1 MGFVISLV
9 FILVMLFLAFRALAK
24 DRRGRTFD
32 VGPGAAGTV
41 WTC

>member
-32 VGPGAAGTV
+32 VGQAPPEQST
-41 WTC
+41 TC